1 MAGLLDIIIIVIL
14 GPISLRDLNKNV
26 SPRTKPTTPLEA
38 SKKICAMDDG
48 KGIPKIMQVRNIK
61 TDVMNNREM
70 LRLNEPICVTTAE
83 KMYGEIDHKIEAAKA
98 LNSPINFF
106 P

>member
-26 SPRTKPTTPLEA
+26 SPMTKPTTPLEA

-61 TDVMNNREM
+61 TDVINNREM